1 MSDDG
6 DALRPAMIGRYRI
19 DGELGRG
26 AMGTVYLGHDTTI
39 DRAVAIKTI
48 NPDLVQGKHGAAWIE
63 RFRREVRAAGRC
75 VHPNIVTVFDYG
87 DDDGLPF
94 IVMERVDGMALRE
107 IVRERGAQSAGNAAA
122 IVEQVL
128 FALDHA
134 HGHGVVHRDIKPA
147 NILLLDDGLVKVT
160 DFGIARLESGD
171 GADVERVGVGT
182 PGYMA
187 PEQFAAGRTDRRA
200 DLYSCGVV
208 LFELLT
214 GARPFHGGGE
224 QALRD
229 LVQNAPPPRPSAVK
243 PSVPKELDPVLARA
257 LAKAPADRY
266 QSAAE
271 FLEALQ
277 ALGLVERELGTGPLD
292 TRVGRPSVTHA
303 PSFDAALLDRAVRGL
318 VLVLGPVARVLVR
331 RVAQRART
339 VTELTEALAAAIP
352 DDTERRRFRELMGG
366 APVADGDER
375 TVPDAGASS
384 SSHMPTALGVFDQ
397 ATLEGARRDLADHM
411 GPIAKVLV
419 KQAAPRATTLRGL
432 YVLLAEHLSDPEE
445 RARFLARA
453 PGS

>member
-1 MSDDG
+1 MGTSDDV
-6 DALRPAMIGRYRI
+6 LPPSMIGRYRI

-26 AMGTVYLGHDTTI
+26 AMGTVYLGHDNTI

-48 NPDLVQGKHGAAWIE
+48 NRELAEGKQGLAWVE
-63 RFRREVRAAGRC
+63 RFHREVRAAGRC

-87 DDDGLPF
+87 EDDGLPF
-94 IVMERVDGMALRE
+94 IVMERVDGTALRE
-107 IVRERGAQSAGNAAA
+107 VVRDRGALTPGNATA

-134 HGHGVVHRDIKPA
+134 HGQGVVHRDIKPA
-147 NILLLDDGLVKVT
+147 NILLLADGLVKVT
-160 DFGIARLESGD
+160 DFGIARLDNSDTDE
-171 GADVERVGVGT
+171 VERGSVGT

-187 PEQFAAGRTDRRA
+187 PEQFAGGGADRRA

-214 GARPFHGGGE
+214 GTRPFHGGGE

-229 LVQNAPPPRPSAVK
+229 LVQSAPPPRASVVK
-243 PSVPKELDPVLARA
+243 PSVPRELDPLLERA
-257 LAKAPADRY
+257 LAKAPRKRF

-292 TRVGRPSVTHA
+292 TRVSRPSIAHT
-303 PSFDAALLDRAVRGL
+303 PSFDPALLDRAVRGL

-331 RVAQRART
+331 RVAQRARSAS
-339 VTELTEALAAAIP
+339 ELTEALAAAIP
-352 DDTERRRFRELMGG
+352 DEVDRRRFRELMGG
-366 APVADGDER
+366 APVLHPDDR
-375 TVPDAGASS
+375 TVPDVDAGSS
-384 SSHMPTALGVFDQ
+384 SQMPTALGPFDQ
-397 ATLEGARRDLADHM
+397 ATLEAARRDLAELM

-419 KQAAPRATTLRGL
+419 KQAAARATTPRGL
-432 YVLLAEHLSDPEE
+432 YLLLAEHLTNPDE

-453 PGS
+453 PGP